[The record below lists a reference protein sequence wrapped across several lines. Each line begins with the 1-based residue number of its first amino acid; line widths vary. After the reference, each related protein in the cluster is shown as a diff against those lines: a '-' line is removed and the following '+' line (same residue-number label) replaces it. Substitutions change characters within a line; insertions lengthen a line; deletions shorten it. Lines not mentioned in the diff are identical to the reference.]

1 VSTANDAGD
10 SRLIR
15 LEDITRVFSVG
26 GEEVRALRG
35 VSFGISRG
43 EWVAIIGQSGSGKTT
58 MMNILGCLDTPT
70 SGRYFLN
77 GKDVSRMS
85 DDELAIIRNK
95 EIGFIFQTFQLLPR
109 ETALSNVELPLVYRG
124 TGARERREKA
134 RAALEKVGLGH
145 RTHHKPNEL
154 SGGQRQRVA
163 IARALVSEPSMLLAD
178 EPTGN
183 LDSAT
188 GEEIVRLFEELHKAG
203 HTLVLV
209 THEPKLA
216 ARCPRAVRLSDG
228 NVVADGPGREVAISI
243 ANYDLP
249 PVQAAGGT

>member
-1 VSTANDAGD
+1 MSHGSGAGD
-10 SRLIR
+10 GRLIQV
-15 LEDITRVFSVG
+15 DNITRVFHVG

-35 VSFGISRG
+35 VTFGVGRG
-43 EWVAIIGQSGSGKTT
+43 EWVAIIGQSGSGKST
-58 MMNILGCLDTPT
+58 MMNVLGCLDTPS
-70 SGRYFLN
+70 SGRYMLN

-85 DDELAIIRNK
+85 DDELAVIRNV
-95 EIGFIFQTFQLLPR
+95 EIGFIFQTFQLLPK
-109 ETALSNVELPLVYRG
+109 ETALANVELPLVYRG
-124 TGARERREKA
+124 MPAKERRERAK
-134 RAALEKVGLGH
+134 AALDKVQLTH
-145 RTHHKPNEL
+145 RMHHRPNEL

-188 GEEIVRLFEELHKAG
+188 GEEIVRLFEQLHQAG

-216 ARCPRAVRLSDG
+216 ARCPRAIRLSDG
-228 NVVADGPGREVAISI
+228 EIVADGPGREVALGNAAAI
-243 ANYDLP
+243 
-249 PVQAAGGT
+249 AAGGA

>member
-1 VSTANDAGD
+1 MTSEHEAREG
-10 SRLIR
+10 RLIS
-15 LEDITRVFSVG
+15 LEDITRVFTVG

-35 VSFGISRG
+35 VSFGITRG

-58 MMNILGCLDTPT
+58 LMNLLGCLDTPS

-85 DDELAIIRNK
+85 DDELAFIRNK

-109 ETALSNVELPLVYRG
+109 ETAQSNVELPLVYRG
-124 TGARERREKA
+124 VSARERRERA

-145 RTHHKPNEL
+145 RMHHKPNEL

-163 IARALVSEPSMLLAD
+163 IARALVAEPSMLLAD

-188 GEEIVRLFEELHKAG
+188 GEEIVRLFEELHRAG

-228 NVVADGPGREVAISI
+228 QVVADGPGREVAL
-243 ANYDLP
+243 ADRELP
-249 PVQAAGGT
+249 VAQAAGGA